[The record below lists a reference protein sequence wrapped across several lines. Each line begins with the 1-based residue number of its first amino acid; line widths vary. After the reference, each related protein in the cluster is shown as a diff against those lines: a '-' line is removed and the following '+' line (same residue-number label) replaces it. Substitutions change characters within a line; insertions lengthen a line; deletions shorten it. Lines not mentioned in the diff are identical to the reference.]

1 MPMTIFNARYRIP
14 RKRKYTVIVYNKHV
28 FQTETDFKEYLT
40 SEVNFSENVADTII
54 SNINFIDK
62 DEMTNLLSSL
72 KLKSTIIQKYMT
84 GVIVK

>member
-1 MPMTIFNARYRIP
+1 MTTFNARYRIP
-14 RKRKYTVIVYNKHV
+14 RKRKLTVIVYNKQV

-54 SNINFIDK
+54 ANINFIDK
-62 DEMTNLLSSL
+62 DEMTELLSSL